1 MVQITPPTGIEAT
14 TPPAFGPLAQERF
27 RTRVR
32 RVDARETVAE
42 LETFVRCME
51 RRYEYSSEEMTE
63 RVRSGQQKCTRE
75 ISLWLPRYRDLLS
88 LLAALDSETGT
99 ATTTTDGSTKAT

>member
-1 MVQITPPTGIEAT
+1 MAQITPSSGIEAT
-14 TPPAFGPLAQERF
+14 TPPFGPLAQERF

>member
-1 MVQITPPTGIEAT
+1 MAQITPPTGIEAT

-42 LETFVRCME
+42 LQAFVRCME

-63 RVRSGQQKCTRE
+63 RVRSGQR
-75 ISLWLPRYRDLLS
+75 SARGRYRFGFRGTGNLLS

-99 ATTTTDGSTKAT
+99 ATTTTGGSTKAT